1 MGDAFGQAIEEAKE
15 ELSAFKRQED
25 YLDSLQQAYTGL
37 ISSVTEQIKLKKKP
51 AKTWLKWRR
60 VSRKCVK

>member
-37 ISSVTEQIKLKKKP
+37 ISSVTEQIQ
-51 AKTWLKWRR
+51 A
-60 VSRKCVK
+60 